1 MPASTLS
8 PATAIDID
16 PAAQAAHCRL
26 QLKGGSRSFHA
37 AAFLLPAKIREPAS
51 ALYAFCRMADDLI
64 DGPGAAD
71 NALAELHERIDAIY
85 CDRPQDHVCDQ
96 AMARLLRAHL
106 LPKALLHALLDG
118 FRWDAEGRGC
128 DTLSDLLAYSA
139 RVAGSVGVMMAL
151 LMGVRQ
157 PRLLAR
163 AADLGVAM
171 QLTNIARDVGED
183 AGLGRVYLPADW
195 LRDAGVDRQAFL
207 AQPRFSAELG
217 SVIRRMLAVADELY
231 QRADSGLARL
241 PLSCRPAMYAA
252 RLLYANI
259 GAVVVENG
267 YDSVS
272 SRAIVSAPR
281 KLRILLGLTRLFS
294 LPGDHASR
302 APLQET
308 AFLVDAALAAMAD
321 DPLHSAAVP
330 GFEHKVTWVLEL
342 FDELHRRE
350 SQSNMLLPA
359 GKQSGAS

>member
-8 PATAIDID
+8 PVNTIELD
-16 PAAQAAHCRL
+16 PSAQAAHCRL

-64 DGPGAAD
+64 DGPGDAD
-71 NALAELHERIDAIY
+71 WALEELHERIDAIY
-85 CDRPQDHVCDQ
+85 SNRPQDHVCDQ
-96 AMARLLRAHL
+96 ALARLLHSHL

-128 DTLSDLLAYSA
+128 ASLSELLGYSA

-183 AGLGRVYLPADW
+183 AELGRVYLPADW
-195 LRDAGVDRQAFL
+195 LREAGIDRQAFL
-207 AQPRFSAELG
+207 AKPCFSAELG
-217 SVIRRMLAVADELY
+217 SVTRRLLGVAEELY
-231 QRADSGLARL
+231 QRADSGLAQL
-241 PLSCRPAMYAA
+241 PISCRPAMYAA
-252 RLLYANI
+252 RLLYAGI
-259 GAVVVENG
+259 GTIVAENG

-281 KLRILLGLTRLFS
+281 KLRILLGLPRLYS
-294 LPGDHASR
+294 LPGDHAR
-302 APLQET
+302 QAPLRET
-308 AFLVDAALAAMAD
+308 AFLVDAALAGASD
-321 DPLHSAAVP
+321 DPQHRAVVP
-330 GFEHKVTWVLEL
+330 GFGRKVTWVLEL

-350 SQSNMLLPA
+350 SEPNLLVSA

>member
-1 MPASTLS
+1 MPASTVDL
-8 PATAIDID
+8 D

-37 AAFLLPAKIREPAS
+37 AAFLLPTKIREPAS

-64 DGPGAAD
+64 DAPGDAD
-71 NALAELHERIDAIY
+71 EALAELHDRLDSIY
-85 CDRPQDHVCDQ
+85 RNQPQNHVCDQ
-96 AMARLLRAHL
+96 AMAQVVRNHL

-118 FRWDAEGRGC
+118 FRWDAEGHDC
-128 DTLSDLLAYSA
+128 ETLSDVLAYSA

-195 LRDAGVDRQAFL
+195 LREAGVDRRTFL
-207 AQPRFSAELG
+207 AQPCFSDELG
-217 SVIRRMLAVADELY
+217 KVIGRLLGVADELY
-231 QRADSGLARL
+231 RRADSGLARL
-241 PLSCRPAMYAA
+241 PISCRPAMYAA

-259 GAVVVENG
+259 GAVVTENG
-267 YDSVS
+267 FDSVT
-272 SRAIVSAPR
+272 SRAVVSGPR
-281 KLRILLGLTRLFS
+281 KLRILLGLKRLYS
-294 LPGDHASR
+294 LPNTSAAHS
-302 APLQET
+302 PLAET
-308 AFLVDAALAAMAD
+308 AFLIDAAQAAAATN
-321 DPLHSAAVP
+321 DPLNKAGGS
-330 GFEHKVTWVLEL
+330 GFEHQVSWVLEL

-350 SQSNMLLPA
+350 SRSNELIPA
-359 GKQSGAS
+359 GKSGDVS